1 MVVSARMRR
10 LVSVVVLQHPTKS
23 SDVPLCRC
31 EDPFW
36 DPDVAEVFIVLDY
49 WKTCVVIALR
59 KSEVSA

>member
-10 LVSVVVLQHPTKS
+10 LVSVVFLQHPTKS

-36 DPDVAEVFIVLDY
+36 DPDVTEVFVVLHDWKAGVIV
-49 WKTCVVIALR
+49 AL
-59 KSEVSA
+59 